1 MRYTIFMKYRRFPKI
16 DESQI
21 SILGFGLMRLPQT
34 ADGEIDEAAV
44 RELVKTAYGQGVNY
58 FDTAYPY
65 HGGKSELVIGKILE
79 EEKLRDKVYL
89 ADKCPPWEIKETSDF
104 DRILDEQLKKLR
116 TDHIDFY
123 LMHALNKDSWTRM
136 KDLGCIAFLER
147 AKHAGKIKHIG
158 FSFHDSIDVFREI
171 VDAYPGWEFC
181 QIQYNYLDDDGE
193 KKRGNPGK
201 QALAYAADHEIGVIV
216 MEPLHGGMLADPPE
230 GVQQIFKEAPV
241 QRSAAE
247 WGLKFV
253 WESQEVVLL
262 LSGMNAMDQM
272 LENCATADDSN
283 PNAMPR
289 RDMAVISKAK
299 EWYESRIRVPCTGC
313 RYCVPCPKGVAI
325 PDIFGVWNNV
335 AMRGWLEDKEKAPAE
350 YYQGMVKDGH
360 GVPSCIGCG
369 ACAAKCPQH
378 IDIPAKLQEAHSVI
392 G

>member
-1 MRYTIFMKYRRFPKI
+1 MKYRRFPKI
-16 DESQI
+16 DESEI

-34 ADGEIDEAAV
+34 KEGEIDEEAV
-44 RELVKTAYGQGVNY
+44 RELVKTAYAQGVNY

-89 ADKCPPWEIKETSDF
+89 ADKCPPWVIKETSDF
-104 DRILDEQLKKLR
+104 DRILDEQLSKLR

-123 LMHALNKDSWTRM
+123 LMHALNKESWTRM

-158 FSFHDSIDVFREI
+158 FSFHDSIDVFKEI
-171 VDAYPGWEFC
+171 VDSYGGWEFC

-201 QALAYAADHEIGVIV
+201 QALAYAAEHEIGVIV
-216 MEPLHGGMLADPPE
+216 MEPLRGGLLANPPD
-230 GVQQIFKEAPV
+230 VVKDIFKAAPV
-241 QRSAAE
+241 QRTPAE

-262 LSGMNAMDQM
+262 LSGMNAMEQM
-272 LENCATADDSN
+272 LENCATADNSN

-289 RDMAVISKAK
+289 AQMAVVSKAK
-299 EWYESRIRVPCTGC
+299 EWFESRIRVPCTGC
-313 RYCVPCPKGVAI
+313 HYCVPCPQGVSI
-325 PDIFGVWNNV
+325 PDVFADFNNV
-335 AMRGWLEDKEKAPAE
+335 AMSGKLEGDKKSPSEWYRNMNKNG
-350 YYQGMVKDGH
+350 QGVS
-360 GVPSCIGCG
+360 VCIGCG
-369 ACAAKCPQH
+369 ACVSKCPQH
-378 IDIPAKLQEAHSVI
+378 IDIPAELKKADSLI